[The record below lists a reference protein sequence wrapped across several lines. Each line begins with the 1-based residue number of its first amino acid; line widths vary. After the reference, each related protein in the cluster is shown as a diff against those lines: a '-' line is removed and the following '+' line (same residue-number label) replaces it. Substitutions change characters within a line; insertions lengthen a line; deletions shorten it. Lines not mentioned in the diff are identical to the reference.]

1 MNSEKS
7 RDKEIS
13 CKSRNAWILRIFH
26 CQIEAAV

>member
-7 RDKEIS
+7 LDKEIS
-13 CKSRNAWILRIFH
+13 CKSQHAWILCVFH